1 MSSDIPYLSVI
12 IPVLDEAPRL
22 PGLLGALAAQESVRL
37 QVVLADGG
45 SRDGSPEVAAR
56 EARTLGLD
64 LTVVATP
71 LGRARQMNRAA
82 EVARAPDFL
91 FLHADSGLPHLRLLA
106 LGLAEL
112 AVQRRRLGHHRV
124 AGHFGLYFQRSRG
137 TPSRAYYFYEAKTR
151 LNRPDCVR
159 GDQGFLLAAAYFR
172 ELGGFD
178 ESLPYLED
186 ARLAAAIGR
195 TGVWVNLPGAL
206 ATSARRFEV
215 EGLRQ
220 RQILNAMLC
229 NFDHIGLHGYLAAA
243 ADAYRRQG
251 GAGRLQLIPFHQLAH
266 RVMGAQGVGWRLAYW
281 LRTGRY
287 IAGNAWQL
295 AFALDCRANQRDGW
309 PPGEGPRLWLRRYQT
324 GLRRALESAPCGLAT
339 ALLTAAWSYC
349 SLVRGR
355 LCRTQ

>member
-1 MSSDIPYLSVI
+1 MTSTASFLSVI
-12 IPVLDEAPRL
+12 VPVLGEAPRV
-22 PGLLGALAAQESVRL
+22 PGLLRALAAQKGVRL

-56 EARTLGLD
+56 EARALGLD

-71 LGRARQMNRAA
+71 PGRARQMNRAA
-82 EVARAPDFL
+82 AVAEAPELL
-91 FLHADSGLPHLRLLA
+91 FLHADCGLPRTDLLA
-106 LGLAEL
+106 QGLAEL
-112 AVQRRRLGHHRV
+112 AAQRRRLGHHRV
-124 AGHFGLYFQRSRG
+124 AGHFGLRFQRSRA

-151 LNRPDCVR
+151 LNRPECVR

-178 ESLPYLED
+178 ETLPYLED
-186 ARLAAAIGR
+186 ARLAATIGR

-206 ATSARRFEV
+206 TTSARRFEA

-220 RQILNAMLC
+220 RQTLNAMLC

-243 ADAYRRQG
+243 DAYRRQS
-251 GAGRLQLIPFHQLAH
+251 GAVRLQLLPFHQLAH
-266 RVMGAQGVGWRLAYW
+266 RAMGAEGVGRRLAYW
-281 LRTGRY
+281 LRTGCY

-309 PPGEGPRLWLRRYQT
+309 PPGEGPHLWLRRYQS
-324 GLRRALESAPCGLAT
+324 GLRHVLESAPCGAAT
-339 ALLTAAWSYC
+339 ALLTAAWSYG
-349 SLVRGR
+349 SLAWARLRNARG
-355 LCRTQ
+355 